1 MTDRETPIP
10 SQKPTQ
16 GDYQDAAELRLALR
30 RFLRRSEEATRRH
43 KLTAQRYQLLL
54 AIKAGGDQA
63 TIGSLCRSL
72 QLGQSNVT
80 QQVRRAENLGLL
92 HRELSAT
99 DARVRYLRL
108 TAEGERRLAGVLMEL
123 REDRQTLLLAL
134 AEIEP
139 PH

>member
-1 MTDRETPIP
+1 M
-10 SQKPTQ
+10 
-16 GDYQDAAELRLALR
+16 
-30 RFLRRSEEATRRH
+30 
-43 KLTAQRYQLLL
+43 L
-54 AIKAGGDQA
+54 AIKAAGDQA

>member
-1 MTDRETPIP
+1 VTGQGDAIP
-10 SQKPTQ
+10 SQEPTES
-16 GDYQDAAELRLALR
+16 DYQDAAELRLALR

-54 AIKAGGDQA
+54 AIKAAGDQA

>member
-1 MTDRETPIP
+1 
-10 SQKPTQ
+10 
-16 GDYQDAAELRLALR
+16 
-30 RFLRRSEEATRRH
+30 
-43 KLTAQRYQLLL
+43 
-54 AIKAGGDQA
+54 
-63 TIGSLCRSL
+63 
-72 QLGQSNVT
+72 
-80 QQVRRAENLGLL
+80 VRRAENLGLL